1 MNAAYSVHLSLLLS
15 KMLLDLSIETICKN
29 LFSGSV
35 KDFSQNGLQAL
46 A

>member
-29 LFSGSV
+29 LFSNV
-35 KDFSQNGLQAL
+35 KKIW
-46 A
+46 